1 MSAGGFEETRTHFQL
16 QGANYS
22 AKHPVAAPAFG
33 AHFKRC
39 APKASTSGR
48 MLTAAGGFR
57 RPEDRVMSDIRQD
70 CVAEHVKTLR
80 AYGRTPFGLGELRS
94 HRDSLTDARGEP
106 PALLPDF
113 CRSRPMTNDLLR
125 NAGGR
130 LSPMDSPHGQY
141 QRFRE
146 WADPALRCRDLN
158 LRRKLPTCLTVRAQ
172 SHGGLCE
179 EPRSSCL
186 SNRKTAELPQ
196 EPDSPPLPLGAHFK
210 RCAPRALRRR
220 STFSYGRQTGAR
232 RSGNRA
238 GRVFIAQFECPQYLP
253 PNP

>member
-1 MSAGGFEETRTHFQL
+1 MRAVVRRQGLTGNSRAPTAGMSAGGFEETRTHFQL

-125 NAGGR
+125 NAGGATQSDGFASR
-130 LSPMDSPHGQY
+130 AIPAF
-141 QRFRE
+141 QRMGRTRFT
-146 WADPALRCRDLN
+146 L
-158 LRRKLPTCLTVRAQ
+158 
-172 SHGGLCE
+172 
-179 EPRSSCL
+179 PRSKSAEEVANLPYRSCTV
-186 SNRKTAELPQ
+186 S
-196 EPDSPPLPLGAHFK
+196 
-210 RCAPRALRRR
+210 RR
-220 STFSYGRQTGAR
+220 SLRGAPVFLFVQQEDSR
-232 RSGNRA
+232 ITARA
-238 GRVFIAQFECPQYLP
+238 
-253 PNP
+253 